1 MKTDDGRIRVSPYI
15 VYIVH
20 SFSSGS
26 ISGITRVHLS
36 FHMSVA
42 CMGNCK
48 LSGLLCSIVPEGFR
62 ESPNGCK
69 ILLRRSRQVPQQHQH
84 FSEAMIPAEAPLT
97 DPDLISAR

>member
-1 MKTDDGRIRVSPYI
+1 MKTDDGRIGVRPYI

-20 SFSSGS
+20 SS

-48 LSGLLCSIVPEGFR
+48 LSGLLCGIVPEGFR
-62 ESPNGCK
+62 ESLNGCK
-69 ILLRRSRQVPQQHQH
+69 ILSRRSRQVPQQHQH

-97 DPDLISAR
+97 DADLISAW